1 MAKENFWLYLID
13 CNYCLFLMRLFN
25 KKMGNG

>member
-1 MAKENFWLYLID
+1 MAKENFWIDLID
-13 CNYCLFLMRLFN
+13 CNYCLFLVGLIY